1 MPPINAPAAGSDTLP
16 REVSSMIFERA
27 EAGSAVMQLAQNE
40 PLPTNGTAIPTITG
54 DPVAAWVAEGGRK
67 PVSDAST
74 GVKLMDP
81 KKIAVIVAFSDEFLR
96 SDRTNLPDR
105 LRDKIATAFGQAF
118 DRAAVHGDGGS
129 SPFTNHI
136 AETTNDV
143 ELGTAA
149 AADGGMHADLI
160 DGMRQVVADEHT
172 LTGFA
177 ASPLVEPELLDARDT
192 TGRPLLSDGV
202 NADGQ
207 RTLLGRG
214 IVYGKGVGTTP
225 VAVTPAG
232 TDGIRMVAG
241 DWGQAAWGAF
251 GEIEYDVSREA
262 TLVDADGS
270 TLLHLWQNN
279 LVAIR
284 AEAYYGW
291 VLNDASAFVK
301 YRDNT

>member
-1 MPPINAPAAGSDTLP
+1 MPPITSPAAGSDTLP
-16 REVSSMIFERA
+16 REVSDLIFERA
-27 EAGSAVMQLAQNE
+27 EAGSAIQQLALNE
-40 PLPTNGTAIPTITG
+40 PLPSNGAAIPTITG

-81 KKIAVIVAFSDEFLR
+81 KKLSVIVAFSDEFLR
-96 SDRTNLPDR
+96 TDRTNLPDR

-118 DRAAVHGDGGS
+118 DRATVHDDATAG
-129 SPFTNHI
+129 PFTNYI

-143 ELGTAA
+143 ELGTATT
-149 AADGGMHADLI
+149 ADGGIHADLI
-160 DGMRQVVADEHT
+160 SGMRQVVADGYT

-177 ASPLVEPELLDARDT
+177 ASPLVEPDLLDARDT
-192 TGRPLLSDGV
+192 TGRPLLSSGV
-202 NADGQ
+202 NASGQ
-207 RTLLGRG
+207 QTLLGRG
-214 IVYGKGVGTTP
+214 IVYGKGVGTAPSATP
-225 VAVTPAG
+225 TA

-262 TLVDADGS
+262 TLVDTNGTD
-270 TLLHLWQNN
+270 LLHLWQNN

-284 AEAYYGW
+284 AEAFYGW
-291 VLNDASAFVK
+291 VLNDPSAFVK
-301 YRDNT
+301 FRDNA